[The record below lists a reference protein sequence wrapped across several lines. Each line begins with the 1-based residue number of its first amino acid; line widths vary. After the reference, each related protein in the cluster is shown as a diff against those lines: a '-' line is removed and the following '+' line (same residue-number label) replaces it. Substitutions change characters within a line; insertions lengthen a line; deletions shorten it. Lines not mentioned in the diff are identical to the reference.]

1 MRLFEILKT
10 SYENFSETMQDFL
23 NKSFGGLGQAY
34 SQSSIFGSVLEGI
47 KGVMQNMMFYIE
59 DAMTEQNIFTATRKK
74 SIYSLAKISGYDAYY
89 GAAASGTVLISNK
102 ISNSTDKIVIE
113 DECQLMNDSTG
124 VTYSVDLPV
133 DSMVIDM
140 SKPLVTHSIS
150 ILQGTWKRAIAT
162 AKGEPLETIE
172 AEVNSLYDINHMK
185 VYVNGER
192 WSISSCLYDM
202 IEDEHSCVV
211 KNGYDSGFSV
221 MFGNGY
227 HGHNLNEGD
236 QITVK
241 YISHDGSLGNISPS
255 DDVTLK
261 FKSSIRNSIGDLV
274 EANDLLNITITSY
287 ICGGTDADTIAN
299 VKELVGMNSRSL
311 VLASEDNF
319 KMFLKRFS
327 FVGQFNLMSS
337 RNSTKITCI
346 AFSNFKNHLS
356 TPSDYLKLS
365 KESMLLTDNQKS
377 MIIQALEQSNKAFV
391 GTSLTFVDP
400 IIRRYS
406 IMCYIK
412 LSTSTIKDS
421 IKNSI
426 TNVISN
432 YFMSLPTDTLFISKS
447 ELISYVTEN
456 TNGLLSFDLDF
467 ISEADEIAR
476 YRGYWNKKELHFTS
490 SKDLS
495 YVDVRTIYD
504 KSDMIGLDE
513 VGNIRLKTNLEMPI
527 IHKCTMT
534 YDDMTQQQVEPIQ
547 FFFL

>member
-211 KNGYDSGFSV
+211 KNGYDGGFSV

-261 FKSSIRNSIGDLV
+261 FKSSVRNSIGDLV

-346 AFSNFKNHLS
+346 AFSEFKNHLS

-476 YRGYWNKKELHFTS
+476 YRGYWYKKELHFTS

>member
-1 MRLFEILKT
+1 
-10 SYENFSETMQDFL
+10 
-23 NKSFGGLGQAY
+23 
-34 SQSSIFGSVLEGI
+34 
-47 KGVMQNMMFYIE
+47 
-59 DAMTEQNIFTATRKK
+59 
-74 SIYSLAKISGYDAYY
+74 
-89 GAAASGTVLISNK
+89 
-102 ISNSTDKIVIE
+102 
-113 DECQLMNDSTG
+113 
-124 VTYSVDLPV
+124 
-133 DSMVIDM
+133 
-140 SKPLVTHSIS
+140 
-150 ILQGTWKRAIAT
+150 
-162 AKGEPLETIE
+162 
-172 AEVNSLYDINHMK
+172 
-185 VYVNGER
+185 
-192 WSISSCLYDM
+192 
-202 IEDEHSCVV
+202 
-211 KNGYDSGFSV
+211 
-221 MFGNGY
+221 
-227 HGHNLNEGD
+227 
-236 QITVK
+236 
-241 YISHDGSLGNISPS
+241 
-255 DDVTLK
+255 
-261 FKSSIRNSIGDLV
+261 
-274 EANDLLNITITSY
+274 
-287 ICGGTDADTIAN
+287 
-299 VKELVGMNSRSL
+299 MNSRSL

-346 AFSNFKNHLS
+346 AFSKFKDHLS

-406 IMCYIK
+406 IMCYVK
-412 LSTSTIKDS
+412 LSTSAIKDS

-447 ELISYVTEN
+447 ELISYVIEN
-456 TNGLLSFDLDF
+456 TTGLLSFDLDF

-534 YDDMTQQQVEPIQ
+534 YEDMTQQQVEPIQ